1 MLAFVL
7 KLFRRSDGVVVA
19 TFPDVP
25 AAVAWGRDDGEAF
38 SNAAEALKRAL
49 RRYVEAGFE
58 IPLPRAKGVLI
69 VEVEE
74 PSVPAFA

>member
-7 KLFRRSDGVVVA
+7 KLFRRSDGLVMA

-25 AAVAWGRDDGEAF
+25 VAVAYGRDDGEAF
-38 SNAAEALKRAL
+38 NNAAHALKRAL
-49 RRYVEAGFE
+49 RRYVEAGFD
-58 IPLPRAKGVLI
+58 IPLPRATGVLL

-74 PSVPAFA
+74 PRTALA